1 LLIAISYIP
10 RVYFL
15 IPPQAPIS
23 LNYPLMNPEDEVFKN
38 FLVEMGEKLEELEDG
53 LAELE
58 NGFSTDLV
66 NKLFRAVHTI
76 KGGGGFFGLT
86 KVSELSH
93 VFEDLLMKIREGDLD
108 FNEGMIAPFYSACDA
123 LKGMHESD
131 DYGNN
136 SDIDPICLELK
147 AAHNPQSAVTVGSPS
162 PPPDE
167 EAVMEEEKVTEVPPE
182 QKSGNKDKQEDPKTE
197 PEKED
202 RVEPKKTVME
212 PKKGPDK
219 NMAQTETIRVKV
231 DLLNKLMELT
241 GEIVLGRNQLLRQFS
256 ERGDKTTM
264 VAMAHMIS
272 DLQQLVLQTRM
283 QPIGGTFTKFN
294 RIVRDLAK
302 QLEKP
307 IKLVVKGEDTEL
319 DRSII
324 ESLSD
329 PLTHLIR
336 NCADHGLET
345 PEDRIPLGKDRVG
358 TIWLQARHEG
368 GQVVITVEDDGKGI
382 DGEKIKAK
390 AVANHAITQAE
401 GDKMGENEAAK
412 LIFHPGLSTADEITS
427 LSGRGVG
434 MDVVKSTFEKLG
446 GAIDLETKVGSGT
459 KVIIHLPTTLTIM
472 SSLIV
477 RIGEDRFAVPHSEL
491 KEVILVRPED
501 EVQIERI
508 RDRKVYRLRGNIIP
522 ILSMREIAGVDDQG
536 KVLDQGAI
544 SYPETEGRE
553 EGECLFLVL
562 HSGTNQFGLLID
574 SIDHTEE
581 IVVKPLAQI
590 LSKLTFYAGSS
601 ILGDSDVAM
610 VLSANGICQSHKLH
624 IHDVET
630 NVRSQK
636 SLAEIQLIDMQEKQD
651 LLVFRFSPDEQ
662 LAIPLSLVFKVEQIE
677 RNEIQTVSENH
688 FINLEGKNI
697 LLVYLDKF
705 LRLKPLPED
714 LKTYYIIT
722 PKIKGFE
729 VGIVASTIE
738 ESVHMRLNLDSP
750 PINQK
755 AILGITSIREKLTFL
770 VDLFS
775 LAEQVSPDRFKRNE
789 LEGRPEKDR
798 LLVVDDTPFFRDL
811 EKTYFESVGFRVTVA
826 NNGQEALELL
836 LERPQYYN
844 LVVSDI
850 VMPIMDGYELVK
862 NIKANAK
869 LEHVPV
875 IALTSFTE
883 EENHEKAIAAGF
895 DGYAMKTNKETILKA
910 VDRFLIEE

>member
-1 LLIAISYIP
+1 
-10 RVYFL
+10 
-15 IPPQAPIS
+15 
-23 LNYPLMNPEDEVFKN
+23 MNADDEVLKSFSI
-38 FLVEMGEKLEELEDG
+38 EMGEKLEELEEG

-58 NGFSTDLV
+58 KGFTQDIV
-66 NKLFRAVHTI
+66 NVLFRAVHTI

-86 KVSELSH
+86 NVSELSH
-93 VFEDLLMKIREGDLD
+93 VFEDILMKIREGDLEY
-108 FNEGMIAPFYSACDA
+108 NENMIGPFYSACDI
-123 LKGMHESD
+123 LKSMHESAD
-131 DYGNN
+131 LGN
-136 SDIDPICLELK
+136 STDIESVCLELK
-147 AAHNPQSAVTVGSPS
+147 AVESLISSNQSQSTSL
-162 PPPDE
+162 
-167 EAVMEEEKVTEVPPE
+167 VTEETESQEKKIEDDFVEIKEE
-182 QKSGNKDKQEDPKTE
+182 QAQKAQEIQEKKPKRSVDQSETNKQAVA
-197 PEKED
+197 EKI
-202 RVEPKKTVME
+202 T
-212 PKKGPDK
+212 DK
-219 NMAQTETIRVKV
+219 NISQNETIRVKV

-241 GEIVLGRNQLLRQFS
+241 GEIVLGRNQLLQQFS
-256 ERGDKTTM
+256 NTEDKSTL

-294 RIVRDLAK
+294 RIVRDLSR
-302 QLEKP
+302 QLDKP
-307 IKLVVKGEDTEL
+307 INLDIKGEDTEL

-336 NCADHGLET
+336 NCADHGLEL
-345 PEDRIPLGKDRVG
+345 PEERVTNGKNRVG
-358 TIWLQARHEG
+358 TISLLARHEG

-382 DGEKIKAK
+382 DGDKVKAK
-390 AVANHAITQAE
+390 AIANNCISQAE
-401 GDKMGENEAAK
+401 ADKMGENEAAK
-412 LIFHPGLSTADEITS
+412 LIFHPGLSTADEVTS

-446 GAIDLETKVGSGT
+446 GAIDLETKVGTGT

-477 RIGEDRFAVPHSEL
+477 RIGGDRFAVPHSEL

-501 EVQIERI
+501 EIQIETI
-508 RDRKVYRLRGNIIP
+508 RDQEVYRLRDNIIP
-522 ILSMREIAGVDDQG
+522 ILSMKEITGVAVDR
-536 KVLDQGAI
+536 VT
-544 SYPETEGRE
+544 PEVESNPKNER
-553 EGECLFLVL
+553 LFLVL
-562 HSGTNQFGLLID
+562 HSGNNLFGLLID

-581 IVVKPLAQI
+581 IVVKPLPQV

-610 VLSANGICQSHKLH
+610 VLSANGICQSNKLH
-624 IHDVET
+624 IHDIESDV
-630 NVRSQK
+630 QPHK
-636 SLAEIQLIDMQEKQD
+636 SLAEIQLIDMQEQQD
-651 LLVFRFSPDEQ
+651 LLVFRYSPEEQ

-677 RNEIQTVSENH
+677 KNEIQKVSENH
-688 FINLEGKNI
+688 FINIEGKNI
-697 LLVYLDKF
+697 LLIYLDKY
-705 LRLKPLPED
+705 LKLQPIPD
-714 LKTYYIIT
+714 NIKTYYIIT
-722 PKIKGFE
+722 PKIKDFE

-738 ESVHMRLNLDSP
+738 ESVHMRLNLDTP

-755 AILGITSIREKLTFL
+755 AILGITTIREKLTFL

-775 LAEQVSPDRFKRNE
+775 LAEQVAPDRFGRSE
-789 LEGRPEKDR
+789 FEGRPEKDR

-811 EKTYFESVGFRVTVA
+811 EKTYFESVGFRVTLA

-862 NIKANAK
+862 NIKSNVK

-883 EENHEKAIAAGF
+883 EENQEKAIAAGF
-895 DGYAMKTNKETILKA
+895 DGYAMKTNKETILRA
-910 VDRFLIEE
+910 VDQFLVED